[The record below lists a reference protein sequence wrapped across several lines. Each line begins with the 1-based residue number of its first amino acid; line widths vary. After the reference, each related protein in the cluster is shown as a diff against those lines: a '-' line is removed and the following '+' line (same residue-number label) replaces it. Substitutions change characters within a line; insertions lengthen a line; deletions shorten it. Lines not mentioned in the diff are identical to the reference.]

1 MTTRRVAITLPDGIL
16 ARADHWAHKQGKS
29 RSRLVA
35 DLLDTA
41 LEDLS
46 EQEAT
51 RLYDEAFASSE
62 ARKENQQLA
71 EDLHGLV
78 APSSEDDQ
86 W

>member
-1 MTTRRVAITLPDGIL
+1 MTTRRVAITLPEGIL

-41 LEDLS
+41 LENLS
-46 EQEAT
+46 EQETT
-51 RLYDEAFASSE
+51 RLYNEAYASSE
-62 ARKENQQLA
+62 AREENLRRA
-71 EDLHGLV
+71 EELHDLLPPG
-78 APSSEDDQ
+78 AEDDQ

>member
-1 MTTRRVAITLPDGIL
+1 MPTRRVAITLPDGIL

-41 LEDLS
+41 LHNLN

-51 RLYDEAFASSE
+51 RLYNEAFASTE
-62 ARKENQQLA
+62 ARQENQRLA
-71 EDLHGLV
+71 EELHDL
-78 APSSEDDQ
+78 APPSTEDDQ